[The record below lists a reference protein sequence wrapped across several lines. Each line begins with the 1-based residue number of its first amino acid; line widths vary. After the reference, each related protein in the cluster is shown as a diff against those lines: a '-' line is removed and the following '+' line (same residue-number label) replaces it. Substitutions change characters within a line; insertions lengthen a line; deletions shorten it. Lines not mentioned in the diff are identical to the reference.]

1 MHQPLGLKLLV
12 CIDYEHSKMR
22 CIAQVS
28 SSLKRLEACET
39 CHQIQHGCKNTE
51 DNAQVRNPNLT
62 LMSHVMY
69 KEDTFTAQRAC
80 KALMS
85 KTLQEPHF
93 DIDVTCNVQGGHIHC
108 TMSMQSIV
116 VKKTLQEGTRVG
128 LHKSVA
134 QM

>member
-1 MHQPLGLKLLV
+1 MQ
-12 CIDYEHSKMR
+12 
-22 CIAQVS
+22 
-28 SSLKRLEACET
+28 SLDV
-39 CHQIQHGCKNTE
+39 KNSART
-51 DNAQVRNPNLT
+51 
-62 LMSHVMY
+62 
-69 KEDTFTAQRAC
+69 
-80 KALMS
+80 
-85 KTLQEPHF
+85 HF